1 MAYIKRKETVELTE
15 QSIIDIVHR
24 WQDQIC
30 TSYDIFVPNCYT
42 SHDNEADL
50 LALRRSRLCDEFE
63 VKISRSD
70 FMHDR
75 KKVVNVRDH
84 VFDPSNNV
92 LEWQEWEKVCEGIPK
107 SKLKGIPAPWQKLKH
122 DALRDGDMITNYFW
136 YVTPK
141 DLVGLD
147 ELPDFAGLIHINEFG
162 ELNIVR
168 KPKKL
173 HAGKVDDATAYN
185 IIRKLAYRFWD
196 YRRGIRT

>member
-24 WQDQIC
+24 WQDRIC

-84 VFDPSNNV
+84 VFDPRNGVMEWS
-92 LEWQEWEKVCEGIPK
+92 EWQKVCEGIPK
-107 SKLKGIPAPWQKLKH
+107 SKLKTIPAPWQKFKH

-141 DLVGLD
+141 DLVSID

-173 HAGKVDDATAYN
+173 HVGKVDDVTAYN
-185 IIRKLAYRFWD
+185 IIRKLAFRFWD

>member
-1 MAYIKRKETVELTE
+1 MAYLKRKEKVELNE

-24 WQDQIC
+24 WQSHVC
-30 TSYDIFVPNCYT
+30 TSYDILVPNCYT

-70 FMHDR
+70 FMNDR
-75 KKVVNVRDH
+75 KKIVNVRES
-84 VFDPSNNV
+84 VFDPRNGIMEASA
-92 LEWQEWEKVCEGIPK
+92 WENACEGIPK
-107 SKLKGIPAPWQKLKH
+107 SKLKNIPAPWQKLKY
-122 DALRDGDMITNYFW
+122 DALRDGDMVTNYFW

-141 DLVGLD
+141 DLISVED
-147 ELPDFAGLIHINEFG
+147 LPEFAGLIHINDFG
-162 ELNIVR
+162 ELRIVR

-173 HAGKVDDATAYN
+173 HSDKVDDATAYKL
-185 IIRKLAYRFWD
+185 IRKLAFRFWD